1 MQNTLFQ
8 DDYVNLHTLGS
19 PSYYLKIIKDLH
31 LYFFFVLYSV
41 HLYTFEL
48 FFFKVEKIK
57 FKFSIYNSL
66 ILFLY

>member
-48 FFFKVEKIK
+48 F
-57 FKFSIYNSL
+57 SL
-66 ILFLY
+66 KLKKLNLNFLFIIA